1 MGNLYRAQ
9 ILLEPEQH
17 RTLVELAEK
26 EGRSISEL
34 VREIVGQ
41 YLVERERATQLQR
54 EMQALATLTQI
65 RRQIEQKHGVYQGD
79 LLAESRAEREQEF
92 DRIWSQ
98 TE

>member
-17 RTLVELAEK
+17 RTLADIAEK
-26 EGRSISEL
+26 EGRSISEV

-41 YLVERERATQLQR
+41 YLVERAQETQLQK
-54 EMQALATLTQI
+54 EMQAIESLTQI

-92 DRIWSQ
+92 ERIWNQ
-98 TE
+98 EE

>member
-17 RTLVELAEK
+17 RTLADIAEK
-26 EGRSISEL
+26 EGRSISEV

-41 YLVERERATQLQR
+41 YLVEREQETQLQK
-54 EMQALATLTQI
+54 EMQAIETLTQI
-65 RRQIEQKHGVYQGD
+65 RRQIERKHGVYQGD

-92 DRIWSQ
+92 ERIWNQ
-98 TE
+98 EE

>member
-17 RTLVELAEK
+17 RTLADIAEN
-26 EGRSISEL
+26 EGRSISEV

-41 YLVERERATQLQR
+41 YLAERQQETQLKK
-54 EMQALATLTQI
+54 EMQAIERLTQI

-79 LLAESRAEREQEF
+79 LLAESREERAQEF

-98 TE
+98 EE

>member
-26 EGRSISEL
+26 EGRSISEI

-41 YLVERERATQLQR
+41 YLVEREQATQLQR

-65 RRQIEQKHGVYQGD
+65 RRQIEQKYGVYQGD
-79 LLAESRAEREQEF
+79 LLAEIRTEREQEF

-98 TE
+98 AE

>member
-17 RTLVELAEK
+17 RTLARIAEK
-26 EGRSISEL
+26 EGRSISEV

-41 YLVERERATQLQR
+41 YLVEREQETQLQR
-54 EMQALATLTQI
+54 EMQAIDTLTQI

-79 LLAESRAEREQEF
+79 LLAEIRAEREQEI
-92 DRIWSQ
+92 DRVWGQ
-98 TE
+98 EE

>member
-65 RRQIEQKHGVYQGD
+65 RRQIEQKYGVYQGD

>member
-26 EGRSISEL
+26 EGRSISEI
-34 VREIVGQ
+34 VREIIGQ
-41 YLVERERATQLQR
+41 YLVEREQATQLQR

-79 LLAESRAEREQEF
+79 LLAEIRAEREQEF
-92 DRIWSQ
+92 DRVWSQ
-98 TE
+98 AE

>member
-17 RTLVELAEK
+17 RTLAQIAEK
-26 EGRSISEL
+26 EGRSISEV

-41 YLVERERATQLQR
+41 YLVEREQETQLQR
-54 EMQALATLTQI
+54 EMQAIDTLTQI

-79 LLAESRAEREQEF
+79 ILSEIRAEREQEI
-92 DRIWSQ
+92 DRVWGQ
-98 TE
+98 EE

>member
-17 RTLVELAEK
+17 RTLAELAEK
-26 EGRSISEL
+26 EGRSISEI

-41 YLVERERATQLQR
+41 YLVEREQASQLQR
-54 EMQALATLTQI
+54 ELQALATLTQI

-79 LLAESRAEREQEF
+79 LLSESRAEREQEF
-92 DRIWSQ
+92 DRVWSQ
-98 TE
+98 AE

>member
-17 RTLVELAEK
+17 RTLADIAEN
-26 EGRSISEL
+26 EGRSISEV

-41 YLVERERATQLQR
+41 YLAERQQETQLKK
-54 EMQALATLTQI
+54 EMQAIERLTQI
-65 RRQIEQKHGVYQGD
+65 RRQIEQKHGVFQGD
-79 LLAESRAEREQEF
+79 LLAESRAERAQEF

-98 TE
+98 EE

>member
-17 RTLVELAEK
+17 RTLAQIAER
-26 EGRSISEL
+26 EGRSISEV

-41 YLVERERATQLQR
+41 YLVEREQETQLQR
-54 EMQALATLTQI
+54 EMEAIKTLTQI

-79 LLAESRAEREQEF
+79 LLAEIRAEREQEI
-92 DRIWSQ
+92 DRVWSQ
-98 TE
+98 EA